1 MHRNRACL
9 RDIEASCRRA
19 LCHSSRAAFRTP
31 NHVRRFEG
39 IKCKLPKLQTPK
51 ACNLKPPSPEKL
63 NPRSRP
69 YGFFTGDYM
78 EWRRRLRDRLTRRGA
93 AVENCDDR
101 YLERGNSAG
110 AHAIRRQ
117 KRPPLKALSG
127 SSFPLAD
134 AARLLIWARRSH
146 FFPSGPLQ
154 ETFVQ
159 TAPLL
164 IVSW

>member
-1 MHRNRACL
+1 MRQKNQIELNSGTGAEGGVQSAAVRE
-9 RDIEASCRRA
+9 IEAS
-19 LCHSSRAAFRTP
+19 AA
-31 NHVRRFEG
+31 
-39 IKCKLPKLQTPK
+39 K
-51 ACNLKPPSPEKL
+51 AS
-63 NPRSRP
+63 
-69 YGFFTGDYM
+69 
-78 EWRRRLRDRLTRRGA
+78 
-93 AVENCDDR
+93 
-101 YLERGNSAG
+101 LERPAR
-110 AHAIRRQ
+110 ADEVIE
-117 KRPPLKALSG
+117 LSG